1 MDSRQSKMRPI
12 RSQSLSMSAEDS
24 SSPRAAES
32 RASDKEA
39 AKRSPEF
46 QPPEI
51 NSLVDTGLSLGF
63 LSDLVLKLMY
73 YEGNISGYDIARTIK
88 LPFSPVVEEVL
99 EFLRREKLCEVRGA
113 GGLGESSYQ
122 YIISTKGSEKA
133 REVLDRSMYV
143 GPAPVPL
150 EVYADS
156 IRQQPLKNVTV
167 DPATMRQKLSHLV
180 ISEETFNQIGPA
192 VNSGRSIFL
201 FGPPGNGKTAIAESI
216 GRMLMGESMHIPHA
230 FEVDGYVVKVFDTS
244 VHQVLDEEPDK
255 STTASLLRAR
265 RTDGRWIKI
274 KRPIVT
280 VGGEL
285 TLESLDLVFS
295 ETAKYY
301 EAPFQIKANGG
312 MFLIDDFGRQRMEPR
327 ELLNRWIVPLEK
339 RIDYLTLHTGRKLE
353 VPFDMLIVFST
364 NLEPKE
370 LVEEAFLRRIRHK
383 IEVGNPSFE
392 QFREIFRRMCQSKGV
407 PYDDRAL
414 AYLLQEHYIKKK
426 RPLRACHPRDLLD
439 ELLDLARFLNVP
451 ATMSKTLIDK
461 ACEAYFV
468 EL

>member
-12 RSQSLSMSAEDS
+12 RSQSATALS
-24 SSPRAAES
+24 SSRSGDAKASEPES
-32 RASDKEA
+32 P
-39 AKRSPEF
+39 KRRPAF

-51 NSLVDTGLSLGF
+51 NSLADTGLSLGF

-73 YEGNISGYDIARTIK
+73 FEGSISGYDIARTIK
-88 LPFSPVVEEVL
+88 LPFSPVVEEAL
-99 EFLRREKLCEVRGA
+99 EFLRREKLCEVRGS
-113 GGLGESSYQ
+113 GGLGESSYR
-122 YIISTKGSEKA
+122 YMISSKGSEKA

-150 EVYADS
+150 DVYADS
-156 IRQQPLKNVTV
+156 IDRQPLKSVRV
-167 DPATMRQKLSHLV
+167 SADTMRQKLAHLV
-180 ISEETFNQIGPA
+180 IGEETFNQIGPA

-216 GRMLMGESMHIPHA
+216 GSMLMDESMYVPHA
-230 FEVDGYVVKVFDTS
+230 FEVDGYVVKVFDES
-244 VHQVLDEEPDK
+244 MHQVLEQEPEPK
-255 STTASLLRAR
+255 ANTASLLRGHQS
-265 RTDGRWIKI
+265 DGRWVKI
-274 KRPIVT
+274 RRPLVA

-295 ETAKYY
+295 ETSKYY

-364 NLEPKE
+364 NLEPKA

-383 IEVGNPSFE
+383 IEVGNPSLE
-392 QFREIFRRMCQSKGV
+392 QFREIFRRECKYKGV
-407 PYDDRAL
+407 PYHDRGL
-414 AYLLQEHYIKKK
+414 AYLLRNHYIKKK

-439 ELLDLARFLNVP
+439 ELLDLARFLDLP
-451 ATMSKTLIDK
+451 PRLSEDLIDR